1 MRILAIDSATTELI
15 VGVVDDGEPVSE
27 TVIADSARAHNEILV
42 PTIKDNLVHA
52 GIDFADLDGVV
63 VGCGPGPYTGLRVG
77 IATAAAIAD
86 ARRIPL
92 FQVCTHDAIA
102 WQLTTDHPQLEEHEI
117 VVATDARRKEVYWA
131 RYKGGNRIAGPDVC
145 RPDALGAE
153 AAAISY
159 PTHLQLPEHLSA
171 LPCYPTTLSGAA
183 LVAVANLDQPVT
195 TVKPLY
201 LRRPDA
207 KEPAARPKSPAIP
220 DINVTDVV

>member
-15 VGVVDDGEPVSE
+15 VGIVDSGEPVSE

-42 PTIKDNLVHA
+42 PTIKDNLSRV
-52 GIDFADLDGVV
+52 GLGFADLDGVV
-63 VGCGPGPYTGLRVG
+63 VGRGPGPYTGLRVG

-102 WQLTTDHPQLEEHEI
+102 WQLTTDHPQLHGHEV

-131 RYKGGNRIAGPDVC
+131 RYKGGSRIAGPDVC
-145 RPDALGAE
+145 KPDAVTAE
-153 AAAISY
+153 AVAISY
-159 PTHLQLPEHLSA
+159 PQHLQLPEHLSS
-171 LPCYPTTLSGAA
+171 LPCYQTALSGAA
-183 LVAVANLDQPVT
+183 LVAVANLDQPVA
-195 TVKPLY
+195 TVEPLY

-207 KEPAARPKSPAIP
+207 KEPTARPKSPAIP
-220 DINVTDVV
+220 DIDVTNVV